1 MASEIEG
8 CELDVADGELLG
20 SCVTLDIERVKA
32 RQEAY
37 WGGELRGR

>member
-8 CELDVADGELLG
+8 CELDVTDGELLG
-20 SCVTLDIERVKA
+20 SCVALDGEGVKA
-32 RQEAY
+32 RREAY